1 MHLYPDLYELYHKQ
15 RQIKKCIIIF
25 SSETSAYC
33 SAQGLI
39 SFLKTTVYCNLERN
53 NLLSHVCIY
62 LAKEVINTQGI
73 FHNER
78 ICFLHTF

>member
-1 MHLYPDLYELYHKQ
+1 MHLYPDLYKPNHKQ

-39 SFLKTTVYCNLERN
+39 SYLKNTVYCNLDGN

-62 LAKEVINTQGI
+62 LAKEVINAQDI
-73 FHNER
+73 FHN
-78 ICFLHTF
+78 